1 MTDIVKVL
9 SSPLWWLSVIFAGF
23 AVNIAAAYAKPFV
36 DRFLSAISRRY
47 RTWSVD
53 RKERI
58 TNVSL
63 YLLEHPQE
71 AADLRGQVLH
81 LTLKMVLA
89 IAAGL
94 FFTQT
99 LKFVAETS
107 NLMWQAYLWLKI
119 LIYFSATMWTIIL
132 FRHYLLLA
140 SILKDYDSSVYSAA
154 DRFRSKKY
162 D

>member
-9 SSPLWWLSVIFAGF
+9 SSPFWWLSVIFAGF
-23 AVNIAAAYAKPFV
+23 AVNISAAYAKPFV

-58 TNVSL
+58 SKVSF

-81 LTLKMVLA
+81 LTLNGSWGRPLVLQ
-89 IAAGL
+89 
-94 FFTQT
+94 F
-99 LKFVAETS
+99 
-107 NLMWQAYLWLKI
+107 
-119 LIYFSATMWTIIL
+119 
-132 FRHYLLLA
+132 
-140 SILKDYDSSVYSAA
+140 
-154 DRFRSKKY
+154 
-162 D
+162 